1 MVRVLI
7 PATSANL
14 GPGFDAVGM
23 ALSFYNEVCLKPSPK
38 ELEIDVWGD
47 GSEIIPKD
55 RNNLVYIAVT
65 KVFESLGKIPRNLK
79 LSLKNRVPFAR
90 GLGSS
95 AAAIVGGLV
104 AANAYLGNPLP
115 TDELLRLATELEGHP
130 DNVAPALL
138 GGVVVSGFDRDK
150 VKYLKLP
157 VPEVEVVVAIPKFQ
171 LKTVDSRQILPVEI
185 PFSQAVLNVNRVSFL
200 IAAFCLK
207 KYEYL
212 QIGMEDYLHQPY
224 RSQLIPGFYQ
234 VMEEAKK
241 AGAYGVALSGSG
253 PTVIAFARE
262 SEAVGRAI
270 REAFLNFNVEA
281 EIIYTRPENR
291 GAIDLIMHKGEGDC

>member
-1 MVRVLI
+1 MVCVLI

-23 ALSFYNEVCLKPSPK
+23 ALSFYNEVSLGPSTK
-38 ELEIDVWGD
+38 ELEIEVFGD
-47 GSEIIPKD
+47 GAELISRDK
-55 RNNLVYIAVT
+55 NNLVYVAIT
-65 KVFESLGKIPRNLK
+65 KIFERLGKTPRNLK
-79 LSLKNRVPFAR
+79 LTLKNRVPLAR

-115 TDELLRLATELEGHP
+115 KDELLRLATELEGHP

-171 LKTVDSRQILPVEI
+171 LKTADSRQILPAEI
-185 PFSQAVLNVNRVSFL
+185 PFSRAVLNVNRVSFL

-234 VMEEAKK
+234 VVEEAKK

-253 PTVIAFARE
+253 PTVIALAKE
-262 SEAVGRAI
+262 GEAVGRAI
-270 REAFLNFNVEA
+270 KEAFLKFNVEA
-281 EIIYTRPENR
+281 EIIYTRPEER
-291 GAIDLIMHKGEGDC
+291 GAIDLINYKGEGDC